1 MINERRAGIV
11 LVTVFDSVFTF
22 ISKFNIGK
30 FSVSL
35 ALVIMEYTL
44 IALLLKLKKKIIIA
58 EH

>member
-1 MINERRAGIV
+1 MRDELALCLSLCLIQYS
-11 LVTVFDSVFTF
+11 LF